1 MFVTTST
8 IAGALGA
15 LMPFPLHLLKSAI
28 EKRSEIIGGP
38 ERFTL
43 PPGYAWTFV
52 REDRGKRW
60 YNIIVT
66 DPRAVVPEA
75 ITLKLPAALP
85 AAVRATLPP
94 EVREVIPE
102 APPAPTPPPT
112 PAVEPRR
119 LPARVIGP
127 PRKPPSKLK
136 TVALIGGAA
145 AAALTALGFALT
157 R

>member
-28 EKRSEIIGGP
+28 EKRSEITGGP

-66 DPRAVVPEA
+66 DPRTVVPET
-75 ITLKLPAALP
+75 IVLKLPAALP

-94 EVREVIPE
+94 EVRAVIPE
-102 APPAPTPPPT
+102 AAPAPAAA

-145 AAALTALGFALT
+145 AAVLTALGFALT